1 MTMAMLGAVL
11 VASLIGSLH
20 CVGMCGAFVAA
31 VSGGQ
36 RDWGPL
42 LAYQG
47 ARGVAYVGLG
57 ALAGLLGAGLDA
69 GAAMVGMRVLAG
81 PLMGLT
87 LIALALANVWPQG
100 GVERLRAPS
109 REGWAT
115 PLVQLGAAPRR
126 PSMLVRVRLWLTEA
140 VRRRGARA
148 GAAAGLLSALLP
160 CGWLWAY
167 VIVAASTGGAGQGA
181 AVMAVFWLGSVPAL
195 LGVGVLAGAVARR
208 FARHAPYVTA
218 AIMLALGVLS
228 LVGKLSVPIESA
240 STRTQQATEP
250 ATSVPQEA
258 PCH

>member
-1 MTMAMLGAVL
+1 MTMALLGAVL

-87 LIALALANVWPQG
+87 LIALALANVWPQ
-100 GVERLRAPS
+100 RP

-115 PLVQLGAAPRR
+115 PLVQLGAVPRR

-218 AIMLALGVLS
+218 AIMLTLGVLS
-228 LVGKLSVPIESA
+228 LVGKLSVPIEPA
-240 STRTQQATEP
+240 SIRTQQATEP